1 MSTEIYLQHL
11 RNEYISMGQ
20 SYLEAVKTGRSK
32 SELRQI
38 SWSIKSVLT
47 EIKAIEQDLRRKTA

>member
-20 SYLEAVKTGRSK
+20 SYLEAVKIGRSK